1 MLLIYVHVIILIM
14 HVHGLI
20 INVNQ
25 YNVFHLILN
34 YNVMIL
40 NVVIGVNK
48 IKYVEKCVYKI
59 LDKINVKH

>member
-25 YNVFHLILN
+25 YNVIHLILN
-34 YNVMIL
+34 NYVLIL

-48 IKYVEKCVYKI
+48 IKYVEKCVFKI
-59 LDKINVKH
+59 

>member
-1 MLLIYVHVIILIM
+1 M

-25 YNVFHLILN
+25 YNVIHLILK
-34 YNVMIL
+34 YYVMIL

-48 IKYVEKCVYKI
+48 IKYVEKCVFKI

>member
-1 MLLIYVHVIILIM
+1 M

-25 YNVFHLILN
+25 YNVIHLILK
-34 YNVMIL
+34 YYVMIL

-48 IKYVEKCVYKI
+48 IKYVEKCVFKI
-59 LDKINVKH
+59 

>member
-20 INVNQ
+20 INVNL
-25 YNVFHLILN
+25 YYVIHLIMNN
-34 YNVMIL
+34 YVMIL

-48 IKYVEKCVYKI
+48 IKYVEKCVFKI

>member
-25 YNVFHLILN
+25 YNVIHLIPNN
-34 YNVMIL
+34 YVLIL

-48 IKYVEKCVYKI
+48 IKYVEKCVFKI
-59 LDKINVKH
+59 

>member
-25 YNVFHLILN
+25 YNVIHLILK
-34 YNVMIL
+34 YYVMIL

-48 IKYVEKCVYKI
+48 IKYVEKCVFKI
-59 LDKINVKH
+59 

>member
-25 YNVFHLILN
+25 YNVIHLILK
-34 YNVMIL
+34 YYVMIL

-48 IKYVEKCVYKI
+48 IKYVGKCVFKI
-59 LDKINVKH
+59 